1 MIPLNNQFKVLSITR
16 YSPLDQHQ
24 VLTLG
29 TGELKWRTIK
39 CSTPQNYFQHGIC
52 INGVLYY
59 PVCTRG
65 RDMIGCF
72 HVRSETFSFIEVE
85 TTSIGAGTLINY
97 NGKLGS
103 LISDRGDRF
112 ADGESR
118 SIKLLVLGNVYLTK
132 LI

>member
-1 MIPLNNQFKVLSITR
+1 MISTVHKICNPSMVSFLGYVPIDKQFKVL
-16 YSPLDQHQ
+16 YSNHFSSLPYVQHQ

-29 TGELKWRTIK
+29 TQKLEWRMIK
-39 CSTPQNYFQHGIC
+39 CCVPHHSLHDGIC

-85 TTSIGAGTLINY
+85 TTSIGAVFL
-97 NGKLGS
+97 KLHKHKDYKNFS
-103 LISDRGDRF
+103 S
-112 ADGESR
+112 
-118 SIKLLVLGNVYLTK
+118 Y
-132 LI
+132 